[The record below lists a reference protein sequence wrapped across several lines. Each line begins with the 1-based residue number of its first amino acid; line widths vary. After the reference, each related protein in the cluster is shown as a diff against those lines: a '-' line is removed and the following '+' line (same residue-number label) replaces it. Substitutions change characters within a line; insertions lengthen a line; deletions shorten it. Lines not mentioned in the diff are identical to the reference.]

1 MLKCYNTLQKG
12 SVFLKTVNLS
22 DELHKQIKI
31 LSAETGKPIK
41 ELLALGIEVLKKE
54 SGQEKRNEELNR
66 KV

>member
-54 SGQEKRNEELNR
+54 SEQEKRNEELNR

>member
-22 DELHKQIKI
+22 NELHKQIKI

-41 ELLALGIEVLKKE
+41 ELLGLGIEMLKKE
-54 SGQEKRNEELNR
+54 SELEKRNEEINR

>member
-12 SVFLKTVNLS
+12 SAFLKTVNLS

-41 ELLALGIEVLKKE
+41 ELLGLGIKMLKKE
-54 SGQEKRNEELNR
+54 IEEK
-66 KV
+66 KDD

>member
-41 ELLALGIEVLKKE
+41 ELLELGIEMLRKE
-54 SGQEKRNEELNR
+54 SELEKRNEEINR